1 MKKPLLST
9 NNIWVAI
16 GIALATAILSAAITA
31 LTLLSFEKAKAFT
44 PILCAA
50 VWLTGLICAIL
61 YIIKSFIRQK
71 KRVLIT
77 TGVTYAIFLISI
89 LYYSAGFVYWI
100 GLLMVMIIIFIA
112 NSILADSSPVLLFYN
127 VNTLFSMSMAATF
140 NGLMYARFISS
151 DWGTLYLTLLSG
163 LTFAA
168 IGFIL
173 SVITLLTHTSYNSE
187 KTP

>member
-16 GIALATAILSAAITA
+16 GIALATAILSAA
-31 LTLLSFEKAKAFT
+31 
-44 PILCAA
+44 
-50 VWLTGLICAIL
+50 
-61 YIIKSFIRQK
+61 
-71 KRVLIT
+71 
-77 TGVTYAIFLISI
+77 
-89 LYYSAGFVYWI
+89 
-100 GLLMVMIIIFIA
+100 
-112 NSILADSSPVLLFYN
+112 
-127 VNTLFSMSMAATF
+127 TF
-140 NGLMYARFISS
+140 NGLMYARLISS